1 MASQTGKNV
10 YVSFLTEGGAFNSG
24 PARAGAAEKIRINPS
39 PGLNLT
45 RATILPGEIR
55 SDLQTQMGRL
65 GSRTVAGSYNCDLS
79 INSFDSILEAIF
91 RSTETAAVAIT
102 QATMTSI
109 TTTASTIVATEGNW
123 ITQGVRVGDI
133 VRLTDNVEA
142 ANNDINLTVKS
153 IYADRMTGI
162 GTLAID
168 ADPVKFKTTTTAA
181 YTINN
186 IDYTKVATTALV
198 FSGVSTINTVG
209 AAGTNHWGSFL
220 VQINAAETV
229 STKPGEYTGGTDQ
242 DYASEALALD
252 KLAIPDPDNI
262 QLGYIM
268 VQGKANTAWVEA
280 TNNLTAGGECETSTF
295 YDTATPWLARTIT
308 VVGTPLTIAVADTT
322 FTLTILKKLM
332 NATVPS
338 RRSFYIDEYNQDI
351 DMSEV
356 YGGCRFSGF
365 TIRGTP
371 DGMATIEIRVVGASQ
386 TARALGA
393 DSPYFTAATL
403 RTDIGLVFVDA
414 SIVRDGTTVLSTC
427 TSFELNCDLNAQAL
441 PVIGA
446 TVTPDVFDN
455 EMTIS
460 GSLSMLREDL
470 AYITALGAETEYSLQ
485 LLLVEPDATD
495 PIDCLNLYLP
505 RIKFT
510 GVDTPLGQD
519 GGWFRHAP
527 SWLG

>member
-1 MASQTGKNV
+1 MASQTGKNMWV
-10 YVSFLTEGGAFNSG
+10 AFYTEGASFNTAPGAG
-24 PARAGAAEKIRINPS
+24 VAAEKLRINPS

-45 RATILPGEIR
+45 RATVLPGEIR

-65 GSRTVAGSYNCDLS
+65 GSNTVAGSYNCDLS

-91 RSTETAAVAIT
+91 RSTWVAAVAIT

-109 TTTASTIVATEGNW
+109 TTTTSTIVAAAGSW

-133 VRLTDNVEA
+133 VRLTGHSTA
-142 ANNDINLTVKS
+142 ANNDINLTVK
-153 IYADRMTGI
+153 
-162 GTLAID
+162 
-168 ADPVKFKTTTTAA
+168 
-181 YTINN
+181 
-186 IDYTKVATTALV
+186 
-198 FSGVSTINTVG
+198 
-209 AAGTNHWGSFL
+209 
-220 VQINAAETV
+220 TV
-229 STKPGEYTGGTDQ
+229 S
-242 DYASEALALD
+242 AL
-252 KLAIPDPDNI
+252 
-262 QLGYIM
+262 
-268 VQGKANTAWVEA
+268 
-280 TNNLTAGGECETSTF
+280 
-295 YDTATPWLARTIT
+295 TIT
-308 VVGTPLTIAVADTT
+308 VVGTPLTLDAAPDAT

-332 NATVPS
+332 NAAVPV

-386 TARALGA
+386 TALAAGGT
-393 DSPYFTAATL
+393 SPYYTAATL

-414 SIVRDGTTVLSTC
+414 SIVRNGLTVLSTC
-427 TSFELNCDLNAQAL
+427 TSFELTCDLNAQGL
-441 PVIGA
+441 PIIGG
-446 TVTPDVFDN
+446 TTTPDVFDN
-455 EMTIS
+455 EMTMS

-470 AYITALGAETEYSLQ
+470 TYITALGAETEYSLQ
-485 LLLVEPDATD
+485 ILLVEPDATD

-519 GGWFRHAP
+519 GGMVQTCPFMVGMQPAVAASGIDETMMTICTETP
-527 SWLG
+527 A